1 MSRPVRFPIIEPL
14 AALNNTNITLLAPRA
29 HWTLM
34 NPELDALQPYPFER
48 LAALKADIAPPAGLS
63 HIPLT
68 IGEPRHA
75 PYAGALEALVAQ
87 RDAMAQYPAIAGL
100 AELRSA
106 IADWARRRFALDGL
120 DADHQVLPVN
130 GTREAIFA
138 FVQAA
143 LDRSRPARVAMPNP
157 FYQIYE
163 GATLLAG
170 GTPLLLDC
178 RHDHDFRPDLDA
190 VPADTWRQTQIVFV
204 CSPGNP
210 SGAVTPLG
218 EFKRLIELAD
228 EHDFIIAADE
238 CYSEL
243 YLDEQAPPPGLLQAC
258 AELGRHDYRR
268 CLAFHSLSKRSNL
281 PGLRSGFVA
290 GDAGL
295 ISAFRRYRT
304 YHGCAMSLPLQHA
317 SIAAWRDEAHVL
329 ANREAYRRKFAAV
342 TEILAP
348 VMDFPAP
355 EASFYLWPAVPGGD
369 DEAFT
374 RQLYA
379 QQHVSVL
386 PGSYMGRPG
395 PRGDNPGA
403 GRIRL
408 ALVMEEAVTT
418 EAAHRLRRCVEH
430 FIERSR

>member
-1 MSRPVRFPIIEPL
+1 
-14 AALNNTNITLLAPRA
+14 
-29 HWTLM
+29 M
-34 NPELDALQPYPFER
+34 NPDLDALQPYPFEK
-48 LAALKADIAPPAGLS
+48 LAALKAGVTPPANRP

-68 IGEPRHA
+68 IGEPRHP
-75 PYAGALEALVAQ
+75 PYAGALEALSAHLDELA
-87 RDAMAQYPAIAGL
+87 RYPATAGL
-100 AELRSA
+100 PELREA
-106 IADWARRRFALDGL
+106 IADWARRRFGLEGL
-120 DADHQVLPVN
+120 DAEGQVLPVN

-143 LDRSRPARVAMPNP
+143 LDRHRPARVAVPNP

-170 GTPLLLDC
+170 GTPLYLDC
-178 RHDHDFRPDLDA
+178 RAEHGFRPDLEA
-190 VPADTWRQTQIVFV
+190 VPADAWREVQIVFV

-210 SGAVTPLG
+210 TGAVTPLD
-218 EFKRLIELAD
+218 ELKRLIALAD
-228 EHDFIIAADE
+228 EFDFIVAADE

-243 YLDEQAPPPGLLQAC
+243 YLDESAPPPGLLQAC

-268 CLAFHSLSKRSNL
+268 CLVFHSLSKRSNL

-295 ISAFRRYRT
+295 IAAFRRYRT

-317 SIAAWRDEAHVL
+317 SIAAWRDEAHVK
-329 ANREAYRRKFAAV
+329 ANRDAYRAKFAAV

-348 VMDFPAP
+348 VMAFPAP
-355 EASFYLWPAVPGGD
+355 EASFYLWPAVPDGD
-369 DEAFT
+369 DAAFA
-374 RQLYA
+374 RSLFA
-379 QQHVSVL
+379 EEHVSVL

-395 PRGDNPGA
+395 EKGVNPGA

-408 ALVMEEAVTT
+408 ALVDELDATA
-418 EAAHRLRRCVEH
+418 EAARRLRRHVERH
-430 FIERSR
+430 A

>member
-1 MSRPVRFPIIEPL
+1 
-14 AALNNTNITLLAPRA
+14 
-29 HWTLM
+29 M
-34 NPELDALQPYPFER
+34 NPDLDALQPYPFEK
-48 LAALKADIAPPAGLS
+48 LAALKADVTTPEDLA

-75 PYAGALEALVAQ
+75 PYAGALEALTAHIG
-87 RDAMAQYPAIAGL
+87 DMARYPATPGMP
-100 AELRSA
+100 ELRGA
-106 IADWARRRFALDGL
+106 IADWARRRFALEGL
-120 DADHQVLPVN
+120 DAESQVLPVN

-143 LDRSRPARVAMPNP
+143 LDRSRPARVAVPNP

-170 GTPLLLDC
+170 GTPLYLDC
-178 RHDHDFRPDLDA
+178 RAEHGFRPDLDA
-190 VPADTWRQTQIVFV
+190 VPAETWRDVQIVFT

-210 SGAVTPLG
+210 TGAVTPLD
-218 EFKRLIELAD
+218 ELKKLIALAD
-228 EHDFIIAADE
+228 EHDFIVAADE

-243 YLDEQAPPPGLLQAC
+243 YLDEGAPPPGLLQAC

-268 CLAFHSLSKRSNL
+268 CLVFHSLSKRSNL

-290 GDAGL
+290 GDAAL
-295 ISAFRRYRT
+295 LAAFRRYRT

-317 SIAAWRDEAHVL
+317 SIAAWNDEAHVR
-329 ANREAYRRKFAAV
+329 ANRDAYREKFAAV

-374 RQLYA
+374 RSLFA
-379 QQHVSVL
+379 EQHVSVL

-395 PRGDNPGA
+395 ANGVNPGA

-408 ALVMEEAVTT
+408 ALVDELDATV
-418 EAAHRLRRCVEH
+418 EAAHRLRRHVERH
-430 FIERSR
+430 A

>member
-1 MSRPVRFPIIEPL
+1 
-14 AALNNTNITLLAPRA
+14 
-29 HWTLM
+29 M
-34 NPELDALQPYPFER
+34 NPDLDALQPYPFEK
-48 LAALKADIAPPAGLS
+48 LAALKADVKTPEDLT
-63 HIPLT
+63 HLPLT

-75 PYAGALEALVAQ
+75 PYAGALEALTAHIG
-87 RDAMAQYPAIAGL
+87 DMARYPATPGMP
-100 AELRSA
+100 ELRGA
-106 IADWARRRFALDGL
+106 IADWARQRFALEGL
-120 DADHQVLPVN
+120 DAGTQVLPVN

-143 LDRSRPARVAMPNP
+143 LDRSRPARVAVPNP

-170 GTPLLLDC
+170 GTPLYLDC
-178 RHDHDFRPDLDA
+178 RAEHGFRPDLDA
-190 VPADTWRQTQIVFV
+190 VPAEAWRDVQIVFT

-210 SGAVTPLG
+210 TGAVTPLD
-218 EFKRLIELAD
+218 ELKKLIALAD
-228 EHDFIIAADE
+228 EHDFIVAADE

-243 YLDEQAPPPGLLQAC
+243 YLDEAAPPPGLLTAC

-268 CLAFHSLSKRSNL
+268 CLVFHSLSKRSNL

-290 GDAGL
+290 GDAAL
-295 ISAFRRYRT
+295 LAAFRRYRT

-317 SIAAWRDEAHVL
+317 SIAAWNDEAHVR
-329 ANREAYRRKFAAV
+329 ANRDAYREKFAAV

-374 RQLYA
+374 RSLFA
-379 QQHVSVL
+379 EQHVSVL

-395 PRGDNPGA
+395 ANGVNPGA

-408 ALVMEEAVTT
+408 ALVDELDATV
-418 EAAHRLRRCVEH
+418 EAARRLRRHVERH
-430 FIERSR
+430 A